1 MATGGKLTALAV
13 TRAGKGKHGD
23 GGGLYLYVHAGNSRS
38 WVFRYGPQGRRE
50 LGLGPTHTVT
60 LAEARERARECR
72 KMLLDGIDPIAAK
85 RQRKAAAKVDAA
97 RAATF
102 TQCADQYF
110 AAHRAGWRAAKH
122 SAEWRSSL
130 QQHVEPTIG
139 ALPVQVIDTALVLRA
154 LESIWVAKPV
164 TAGRVRGRVE
174 AVLDFAKARGLRN
187 GENPA
192 RWRGHLENL
201 LPKTKRVAQVKHF
214 RALPYAAIAP
224 FMTKLRTR
232 DGVAARCLEFITLT
246 AARLGEAVNAQW
258 GEIDHSHKTWTVP
271 AGRMKGGR
279 EHRVP
284 LSSAAAAVLEEMA
297 AIRKHDS
304 SYVFP
309 GARRGRP
316 IGENTV
322 WEMVKSVSGDEAATV
337 HGLRST
343 FRDWAAERT
352 NYPREL
358 CELALAHVV
367 AGEVER
373 AYQRGDLFEKR
384 RRLMTEWARF
394 CSLPAAKAGDVV
406 VMRRG

>member
-13 TRAGKGKHGD
+13 TRAARGKHGD

-72 KMLLDGIDPIAAK
+72 KMLLDGTDPIAAK
-85 RQRKAAAKVDAA
+85 HERKAAAKVDAA
-97 RAATF
+97 KAVTF

-110 AAHRAGWRAAKH
+110 AAHRAGWKSAKH
-122 SAEWRSSL
+122 AAEWRSSL
-130 QQHVEPTIG
+130 ATYAEPIVGT
-139 ALPVQVIDTALVLRA
+139 LPVQAIDTALMLKVL
-154 LESIWVAKPV
+154 EPIWTVKTV
-164 TAGRVRGRVE
+164 TAGRVRQRIE
-174 AVLDFAKARGLRN
+174 AVLDWARVREYRS

-201 LPKTKRVAQVKHF
+201 LPATKRVAKVKHF
-214 RALPYAAIAP
+214 RALPYAVIAP

-232 DGVAARCLEFITLT
+232 DSVAARCLEFITLT
-246 AARLGEAVNAQW
+246 AARLGEAINAQW

-284 LSSAAAAVLEEMA
+284 LSPAATAVLEVMA
-297 AIRKHDS
+297 GIRKRDS
-304 SYVFP
+304 SHVFP

-322 WEMVKSVSGDEAATV
+322 WEMVKSASGDDAATV

-367 AGEVER
+367 ASDVER

-384 RRLMTEWARF
+384 RRLMTEWALF
-394 CSLPAAKAGDVV
+394 CNARAAKVGAVV
-406 VMRRG
+406 ALRRK